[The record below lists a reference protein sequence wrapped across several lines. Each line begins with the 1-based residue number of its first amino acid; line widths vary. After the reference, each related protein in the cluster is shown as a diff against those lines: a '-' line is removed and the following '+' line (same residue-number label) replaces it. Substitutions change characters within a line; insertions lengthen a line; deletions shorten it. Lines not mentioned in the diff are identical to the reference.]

1 MEEDLDLASSPS
13 IDSSA
18 VGRLA
23 VARLADGSVAVGCFA
38 DGSAVGG
45 AVALAV
51 APFGGRCADDPVA
64 AAARLHYG
72 ADDAIGLS
80 AAAPLN
86 GGADSTIGLSAEAR
100 VDDLACSLYSVVGSL
115 VVTYIGGISA
125 ASFCTVACIDS
136 IADGPCNAVRYF
148 IRGLVEQPQA
158 LYSEGHFPLVD
169 RELLDYV
176 EGGDVRTT
184 ACPGPACQSFLV

>member
-1 MEEDLDLASSPS
+1 MRACCLSLSSP
-13 IDSSA
+13 
-18 VGRLA
+18 
-23 VARLADGSVAVGCFA
+23 
-38 DGSAVGG
+38 

-51 APFGGRCADDPVA
+51 APFGGHCADDSVA

-86 GGADSTIGLSAEAR
+86 GGADSTIGLGLSAEAR

-184 ACPGPACQSFLV
+184 ACPGPPCPSLHSHSPSPFWSSARLLRPPSGRPSRVVS